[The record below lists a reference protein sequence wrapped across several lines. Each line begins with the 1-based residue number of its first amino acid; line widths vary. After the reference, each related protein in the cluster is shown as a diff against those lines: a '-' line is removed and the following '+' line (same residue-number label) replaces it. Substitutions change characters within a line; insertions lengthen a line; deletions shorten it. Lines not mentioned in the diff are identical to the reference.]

1 MIFQSDYSYDY
12 SSFFG
17 TFIGLA
23 INIGI
28 AILIYNDAKKRGM
41 EPTGYVILTCLC
53 GCCLGGIVYLIAMSS
68 HPIQTES
75 QQPAISINQTTMY
88 GQQPQTMYGQPQPQ
102 HQQSQRQPTKI
113 TPDTTTM
120 PSVDSIFCPVCGS
133 TNQKNAKYC
142 SHCGAELN

>member
-1 MIFQSDYSYDY
+1 MIFQSYYLYDY
-12 SSFFG
+12 GSFFG
-17 TFIGLA
+17 YFLGLA

-28 AILIYNDAKKRGM
+28 AVLIYNDARKRGM
-41 EPTGYVILTCLC
+41 EPVGYVILTCLC

-75 QQPAISINQTTMY
+75 QQSVNINNQTTMY
-88 GQQPQTMYGQPQPQ
+88 GQQPQAMYGQQQYQQPE
-102 HQQSQRQPTKI
+102 QQPKPI
-113 TPDTTTM
+113 TPDTTTTI
-120 PSVDSIFCPVCGS
+120 PSSDSIFCPVCGS